1 MTKSIS
7 TEFNVIQFGKLT
19 DYMTKEFYE
28 VAYIKG
34 KQAVGKVNF
43 LKTVVSSVE
52 GLELLQQYDLLVND
66 IQKFNTQRLVY
77 FTPYLKELAEKNDEG
92 HNCTACSGK
101 CDMHHTARLL
111 DFTLSLDEV
120 RRALQKNNE
129 LFNMEYDDT
138 YAELK
143 QLHMDVYL
151 LSNILDRL
159 FEIEETTL
167 LPKIKEAQKKI
178 NVTS

>member
-1 MTKSIS
+1 
-7 TEFNVIQFGKLT
+7 
-19 DYMTKEFYE
+19 
-28 VAYIKG
+28 
-34 KQAVGKVNF
+34 
-43 LKTVVSSVE
+43 
-52 GLELLQQYDLLVND
+52 
-66 IQKFNTQRLVY
+66 
-77 FTPYLKELAEKNDEG
+77 
-92 HNCTACSGK
+92 
-101 CDMHHTARLL
+101 MHHTARLL